1 MMVRGAHGYEI
12 HLPRGYLRGLAA
24 RNGYLF
30 VGSTK
35 GRNRSK
41 STGVLIDNAADPGE
55 SYGEPGVSVYNRD
68 TEALDCF
75 IDLSAY
81 ADEIYD
87 ILVSCPNGSCEK
99 LSGVCVE
106 SALCVASD
114 AG

>member
-1 MMVRGAHGYEI
+1 MCRRASGSGRAFNHPHSLIAAEGALYVCESARMMVRGAHGYEI

-81 ADEIYD
+81 A
-87 ILVSCPNGSCEK
+87 
-99 LSGVCVE
+99 
-106 SALCVASD
+106 
-114 AG
+114 